1 LLFISQ
7 GILSKHP
14 PEAKF
19 QSARSSNPLELDFI
33 GILPHIHAVVER
45 RAPGKHVYVSAH
57 SFENM
62 PIKVAIVDDD
72 EGIRSSLA
80 TLIRR
85 ASALRLSGDYPD
97 AETALKEIPR
107 RPPDVVLMDINL
119 PGIKGVE
126 CVRQL
131 KSALPS
137 VQFLMLTVYED
148 SDSLFNSFKAGASGY
163 LLKRTASARLLE
175 AIHDVHAGGSP
186 MTPQLARRVV
196 QYFTRTPG
204 DDSSVAKL
212 TPGERDFLDQ
222 LAAGYAYKE
231 MANRMNISIDT
242 VRSYV
247 RTVYEKLHVHSR
259 TEAVVK
265 YLRG

>member
-1 LLFISQ
+1 
-7 GILSKHP
+7 
-14 PEAKF
+14 
-19 QSARSSNPLELDFI
+19 
-33 GILPHIHAVVER
+33 VVANIVEI
-45 RAPGKHVYVSAH
+45 
-57 SFENM
+57 M
-62 PIKVAIVDDD
+62 QIKVAIVDDD
-72 EGIRSSLA
+72 EGIRTSLA
-80 TLIRR
+80 GLIRR
-85 ASALRLSGDYPD
+85 ASNFKLTGDYPD

-119 PGIKGVE
+119 PGMNGVE

-131 KSALPS
+131 KAAVPS
-137 VQFLMLTVYED
+137 VQVLMLTVYED
-148 SDSLFNSFKAGASGY
+148 SESLFKSLKAGASGY

-175 AIHDVHAGGSP
+175 AIRDVHDGGAP

-196 QYFTRTPG
+196 QFFTRPEEG
-204 DDSSVAKL
+204 DASVAKL
-212 TPGERDFLDQ
+212 TPGEKEFLDQ
-222 LAAGYAYKE
+222 LAKGYAYKE
-231 MANRMNISIDT
+231 IADRMNISIDT

>member
-1 LLFISQ
+1 MQ
-7 GILSKHP
+7 
-14 PEAKF
+14 
-19 QSARSSNPLELDFI
+19 
-33 GILPHIHAVVER
+33 
-45 RAPGKHVYVSAH
+45 
-57 SFENM
+57 
-62 PIKVAIVDDD
+62 IKVAIVDDD
-72 EGIRSSLA
+72 ESIRASLA

-85 ASALRLSGDYPD
+85 ASNLKLAGDYPN
-97 AETALKEIPR
+97 AEIALKEIPR
-107 RPPDVVLMDINL
+107 HPPDVVLMDINM
-119 PGIKGVE
+119 PGMKGVE

-131 KSALPS
+131 KAALPE

-148 SDSLFNSFKAGASGY
+148 SDSLFNSLKAGASGY

-175 AIHDVHAGGSP
+175 AIHDVHEGGSP

-196 QYFTRTPG
+196 QLFSKQSEAESPV
-204 DDSSVAKL
+204 SKL
-212 TPGERDFLDQ
+212 TSGEKEFLDQ
-222 LAAGYAYKE
+222 LANGYAYKE
-231 MANRMNISIDT
+231 IADRMKISIDT

>member
-1 LLFISQ
+1 
-7 GILSKHP
+7 
-14 PEAKF
+14 
-19 QSARSSNPLELDFI
+19 
-33 GILPHIHAVVER
+33 
-45 RAPGKHVYVSAH
+45 
-57 SFENM
+57 M

-72 EGIRSSLA
+72 EGIRTSLVA
-80 TLIRR
+80 LIRR
-85 ASALRLSGDYPD
+85 APSLRLAGDYPD

-107 RPPDVVLMDINL
+107 HPPDVVLMDINL

-131 KSALPS
+131 KATVPA

-148 SDSLFNSFKAGASGY
+148 SDSLFNSLKAGASGY
-163 LLKRTASARLLE
+163 LLKRTASSRLLE
-175 AIHDVHAGGSP
+175 AIRDVYGGGSP

-196 QYFTRTPG
+196 QFF
-204 DDSSVAKL
+204 AKPPEGESPVSRL
-212 TPGERDFLDQ
+212 TPGEREFLDQ
-222 LAAGYAYKE
+222 LANGYAYKE
-231 MANRMNISIDT
+231 IAERMTISIDT

>member
-1 LLFISQ
+1 MQ
-7 GILSKHP
+7 
-14 PEAKF
+14 
-19 QSARSSNPLELDFI
+19 
-33 GILPHIHAVVER
+33 
-45 RAPGKHVYVSAH
+45 
-57 SFENM
+57 
-62 PIKVAIVDDD
+62 IKVAIVDDD
-72 EGIRSSLA
+72 EGIRTSLA
-80 TLIRR
+80 ALIRR
-85 ASALRLSGDYPD
+85 ASTLKLAGDYPD

-107 RPPDVVLMDINL
+107 HPPDVVLMDINL
-119 PGIKGVE
+119 PGMKGVD

-131 KSALPS
+131 KSTLPG

-148 SDSLFNSFKAGASGY
+148 SDSLFNSLKAGASGY

-175 AIHDVHAGGSP
+175 AIRDVHAGGSP

-196 QYFTRTPG
+196 QYFSRQAEG
-204 DDSSVAKL
+204 DSPVSRL
-212 TPGERDFLDQ
+212 TPGEKDFLDQ
-222 LAAGYAYKE
+222 LTKGYAYKE
-231 MANRMNISIDT
+231 IADRMKISIDT

>member
-1 LLFISQ
+1 V
-7 GILSKHP
+7 
-14 PEAKF
+14 F
-19 QSARSSNPLELDFI
+19 QLITQD
-33 GILPHIHAVVER
+33 
-45 RAPGKHVYVSAH
+45 
-57 SFENM
+57 M
-62 PIKVAIVDDD
+62 QIKVAIVDDD
-72 EGIRSSLA
+72 EGIRTSLA
-80 TLIRR
+80 ALIRR
-85 ASALRLSGDYPD
+85 AANFRLVGDYPD

-107 RPPDVVLMDINL
+107 HPPHVVLMDINL
-119 PGIKGVE
+119 PGMNGVE

-131 KSALPS
+131 KTAMPA

-148 SDSLFNSFKAGASGY
+148 SDSLFKSLKAGASGY

-175 AIHDVHAGGSP
+175 AIRDVHDGGAP

-196 QYFTRTPG
+196 QFF
-204 DDSSVAKL
+204 SK
-212 TPGERDFLDQ
+212 PGEGESPVSRLSPGEKEFLDQ
-222 LAAGYAYKE
+222 LANGYAYKE
-231 MANRMNISIDT
+231 IADRMKISIDT

>member
-1 LLFISQ
+1 
-7 GILSKHP
+7 
-14 PEAKF
+14 
-19 QSARSSNPLELDFI
+19 
-33 GILPHIHAVVER
+33 
-45 RAPGKHVYVSAH
+45 
-57 SFENM
+57 M
-62 PIKVAIVDDD
+62 PIKVAVVDDD
-72 EGIRSSLA
+72 EGIRTSLA
-80 TLIRR
+80 AMIRR
-85 ASALRLSGDYPD
+85 ATNFRLTGDYPD

-119 PGIKGVE
+119 PGVNGVE

-131 KSALPS
+131 KTILPS
-137 VQFLMLTVYED
+137 LQVLMLTVYED
-148 SDSLFNSFKAGASGY
+148 SDSLFNSLKAGASGY

-175 AIHDVHAGGSP
+175 AIRDVYDGGAP

-196 QYFTRTPG
+196 QFFSKPG
-204 DDSSVAKL
+204 REDSAVSKL
-212 TPGERDFLDQ
+212 TPGEKEFLDQ
-222 LAAGYAYKE
+222 LAQGYAYKE
-231 MANRMNISIDT
+231 IADRMNISIDT

>member
-1 LLFISQ
+1 MQ
-7 GILSKHP
+7 
-14 PEAKF
+14 
-19 QSARSSNPLELDFI
+19 
-33 GILPHIHAVVER
+33 
-45 RAPGKHVYVSAH
+45 
-57 SFENM
+57 
-62 PIKVAIVDDD
+62 IKVAIVDDD
-72 EGIRSSLA
+72 EGIRTSLA

-85 ASALRLSGDYPD
+85 ANAFKLTGDYSD
-97 AETALKEIPR
+97 AETALREIPR
-107 RPPDVVLMDINL
+107 NPPDVVLMDINL
-119 PGIKGVE
+119 PGIKGPE

-131 KSALPS
+131 KKLLPT

-148 SDSLFNSFKAGASGY
+148 SDSLFNSLKAGASGY

-175 AIHDVHAGGSP
+175 AIRDVHAGGSP

-196 QYFTRTPG
+196 QFFTRPLET
-204 DDSSVAKL
+204 SSPVAQL
-212 TPGERDFLDQ
+212 TPGEKEFLDQ
-222 LAAGYAYKE
+222 LANGYAYKE
-231 MANRMNISIDT
+231 IASRMKISIDT